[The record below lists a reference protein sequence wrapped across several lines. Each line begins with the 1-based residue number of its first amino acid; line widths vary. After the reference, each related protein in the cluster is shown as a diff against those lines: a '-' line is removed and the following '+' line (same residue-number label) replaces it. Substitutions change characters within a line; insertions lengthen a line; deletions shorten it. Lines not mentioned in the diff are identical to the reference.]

1 MKIAIMGTGGI
12 GGYFGG
18 SLAHAGLDVTFI
30 ARGHHLQAIRVDGLQ
45 VQSPNGDFDVKPAK
59 ATDHPAEVGVVDV
72 ILFCVKT
79 YDVEQAAEQMRP
91 LIGAQTVILPVLNG
105 IDHIEKLS
113 ALIGA
118 EHVLGGI
125 VACGSHIAAP
135 GVIHHTSFNT
145 ITFGE
150 MGGGM
155 SARCEAIQK
164 AFTVH
169 GVEMAVVPN
178 VVHSL
183 WQKLTNLSGL
193 GVCSVVRGGYHVVR
207 SAPET
212 LELVR
217 QAAQETVALAHAKGI
232 AVPDTMP
239 ADLVKLF
246 REFPLDFKP
255 SMLVDLE
262 HGRRLEV
269 EWLNGT
275 VSRLGKAV
283 GVPTPVNDYIYAS
296 LKPWANGKA
305 Q

>member
-30 ARGHHLQAIRVDGLQ
+30 ARGQHLQAIREHGLQ
-45 VQSPNGDFDVKPAK
+45 VQSPNGDFVIKPAK
-59 ATDHPAEVGVVDV
+59 ATDNPAEIGDVDV
-72 ILFCVKT
+72 ILFCVKA
-79 YDVEQAAEQMRP
+79 YDVEQATELMRP

-113 ALIGA
+113 VLVGA
-118 EHVLGGI
+118 DHVLGGM
-125 VACGSHIAAP
+125 VACGAHIVAP

-150 MGGGM
+150 MRG
-155 SARCEAIQK
+155 STSTRCEAIQS

-169 GVEMAVVPN
+169 GIQMVAVPDVLR
-178 VVHSL
+178 SL

-193 GVCSVVRGGYHVVR
+193 GVCSVVRGGYIVVR
-207 SAPET
+207 STPET

-217 QAAQETVALAHAKGI
+217 QATQETVTLAHAKGI

-246 REFPLDFKP
+246 REAPWDFKP

-262 HGRRLEV
+262 RGRRLEV
-269 EWLNGT
+269 EWLNGA
-275 VSRLGKAV
+275 VSRLGKEL
-283 GVPTPVNDYIYAS
+283 GVPTPVNDFIYAS
-296 LKPWANGKA
+296 LKPWANGKLP
-305 Q
+305 